1 MDVDAL
7 LASPPLT
14 SLDPDVISF
23 LRESLA
29 SESSPSEAA
38 ELLQP
43 FLADAELADEQQK
56 LRKENEGYIGWWPP
70 SSKEGLYIII
80 YIIYIVDIP
89 FLAYRGFQPKPSFA
103 TATGKGDNPAR
114 SMQKILKEKNAPSQK
129 ERPPTSH
136 LAGGY

>member
-7 LASPPLT
+7 FASPPLT

-29 SESSPSEAA
+29 PESSPSEAA

-56 LRKENEGYIGWWPP
+56 LAGKEHPRERNLGNHP
-70 SSKEGLYIII
+70 S
-80 YIIYIVDIP
+80 
-89 FLAYRGFQPKPSFA
+89 
-103 TATGKGDNPAR
+103 
-114 SMQKILKEKNAPSQK
+114 
-129 ERPPTSH
+129 
-136 LAGGY
+136 